1 MSSALV
7 STGAR
12 TASPAPVL
20 GGSDS
25 SMPTREEELAGD
37 VVVAKDSLS
46 HVSQVDS
53 KREQGIL
60 VRGSLSITSYLL
72 SREVDGLNFK
82 FGSDPPHGVKR
93 GIVEVCGELSEQ
105 LQSVARNFEFQKV
118 EREVET
124 AANALHITE
133 LTAALET
140 LRDREARG
148 QERELALEQQ
158 AVTAKQRLADLTE
171 KNNRDKAELASLRQV
186 VAGHNRQVS
195 AVAAALGLVDPSPV
209 V

>member
-46 HVSQVDS
+46 HVSPVDS

-60 VRGSLSITSYLL
+60 RGSLSITSYLL

-82 FGSDPPHGVKR
+82 FGSGPPHGVKR
-93 GIVEVCGELSEQ
+93 SIVEVCGELSEQ

>member
-60 VRGSLSITSYLL
+60 RGSLSITSYLL

-82 FGSDPPHGVKR
+82 FGSGPPHGVKR
-93 GIVEVCGELSEQ
+93 SIVEVCGELSEQ
-105 LQSVARNFEFQKV
+105 LQSVARNFEFQNI
-118 EREVET
+118 EREAET
-124 AANALHITE
+124 AANAVHITE